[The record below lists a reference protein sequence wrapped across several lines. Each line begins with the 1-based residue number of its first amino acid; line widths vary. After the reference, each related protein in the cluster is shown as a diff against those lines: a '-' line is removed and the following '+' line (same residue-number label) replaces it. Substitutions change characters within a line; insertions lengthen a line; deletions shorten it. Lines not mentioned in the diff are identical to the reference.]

1 LPEDTVAMNDQD
13 IRKIK
18 ICLVGDIGVGKTSL
32 IRRYVLDLFD
42 DKYIAT
48 IGTKVS
54 KKNLSVDN
62 PETGNR
68 EDIVLLIWDI
78 MGQPSFREILREAY
92 FYGAQGALCVCDI
105 TNRDTFAELRYW
117 IKAMTATAGPV
128 PMVVLGNKKDL
139 EQNAAVSIEDLA
151 AFSNKFDSRAI
162 MTSAKTGEN
171 VEEAFSEIITRVLSA
186 ISKHELQ

>member
-1 LPEDTVAMNDQD
+1 MIMNEREL
-13 IRKIK
+13 RKIK

-48 IGTKVS
+48 IGTKVT
-54 KKNLSVDN
+54 KKNVVTTN
-62 PETGNR
+62 PVTNEEEEIT
-68 EDIVLLIWDI
+68 LLIWDI

-117 IKAMTATAGPV
+117 IKALTATAGPV
-128 PMVVLGNKKDL
+128 PMVMLGNKKDIST
-139 EQNAAVSIEDLA
+139 NTPVSIEDLEVFA
-151 AFSNKFDSRAI
+151 KKFDSDALL
-162 MTSAKTGEN
+162 TSAKTGEN
-171 VEEAFSEIITRVLSA
+171 VEEAFAIILQKTLSA
-186 ISKHELQ
+186 ITKRNR

>member
-1 LPEDTVAMNDQD
+1 MPEDTVAMNDQD

>member
-1 LPEDTVAMNDQD
+1 MNDQD

-54 KKNLSVDN
+54 KKSLTVDN
-62 PETGNR
+62 QETGDR
-68 EDIVLLIWDI
+68 EDITLLIWDI

-128 PMVVLGNKKDL
+128 PIVVLGNKMDL
-139 EQNAAVSIEDLA
+139 EQSASVSVEDLT
-151 AFSNKFDSRAI
+151 AFANKFNSKAI
-162 MTSAKTGEN
+162 MTSAKTGVN
-171 VEEAFSEIITRVLSA
+171 VEDAFTELIAKVLSA

>member
-139 EQNAAVSIEDLA
+139 EQNAAVSVEDLA

-171 VEEAFSEIITRVLSA
+171 VEEAFSEIIARVLSA

>member
-1 LPEDTVAMNDQD
+1 MKDQEL
-13 IRKIK
+13 RKIK

-54 KKNLSVDN
+54 KKNLNVGN
-62 PETGNR
+62 PETGQN
-68 EDIVLLIWDI
+68 EDIALLIWDI

-128 PMVVLGNKKDL
+128 PLAILGNKKDL
-139 EQNAAVSIEDLA
+139 EQNASVSIEDLT
-151 AFSNKFDSRAI
+151 AFANKFNSKAI

-171 VEEAFSEIITRVLSA
+171 VEYAFTEIIANVLSA
-186 ISKHELQ
+186 ISKHEVQ

>member
-1 LPEDTVAMNDQD
+1 MNDQD

>member
-1 LPEDTVAMNDQD
+1 MPEDTVAMNDQD

-139 EQNAAVSIEDLA
+139 EQNAAVSVEDLA

-171 VEEAFSEIITRVLSA
+171 VEEAFSEIIARVLSA